1 MTMLLAVFFGGGLG
15 ALLRHFSINFF
26 RAQSDGA
33 FPYGTLFVN
42 VLGSFIIGVIME
54 SIARKWNVPAPLQ
67 AFMVVGILGGFTT
80 FSSFSFDV
88 YKLANTGEVFMAA
101 GYVALSVFLS
111 LLAVFGGVYLM
122 RGVLQ

>member
-1 MTMLLAVFFGGGLG
+1 MMLLSVFVGGGLG
-15 ALLRHFSINFF
+15 ALLRHFSIAFF
-26 RAQSDGA
+26 KTQLPGA

-42 VLGSFIIGVIME
+42 ILGSLLIGIIME
-54 SIARKWNVPAPLQ
+54 GAARKWNISAQAQ
-67 AFMVVGILGGFTT
+67 AFMVTGVLGGFTT

-88 YKLANTGEVFMAA
+88 FKLANTGETLLAA

-122 RGVLQ
+122 RGALQ